1 MNRFLQADAVFFAE
15 EVVAQGSIGR
25 MVADQLLQNN
35 FGGKFRTRTVPD
47 RFLAHA
53 SVDEI
58 FDDLGLTGEKLAEW
72 IGEELR

>member
-1 MNRFLQADAVFFAE
+1 MANSDLRWYILFTNYE
-15 EVVAQGSIGR
+15 QGLALR
-25 MVADQLLQNN
+25 DLLLQNN